1 VGTPGQG
8 SGLRIRVGAETNVG
22 RVRTNNE
29 DAFLATGRLF
39 AVADGMGGLEA
50 GEVAS
55 GLAMDTLRTRVQ
67 EEATTPLAEWVRE
80 ANRAIYAKAMAGMGR
95 PGMGTTLTALMIEGG
110 HLRAAHVGDTRG
122 YLLRDGQL
130 SRVTRDHS
138 RVAQMVEDGLITEEQ
153 AAHHPERNVITRAL
167 GVKPDV
173 QVDDFTLDVRPGDRL
188 LLCSD
193 GLHGMVADPAIRSI
207 LLETPDP
214 NEAAHRLVEAANQGG
229 GVDNI
234 TAMVLDV
241 LPSRA
246 GGGGGGRRAWPW
258 VAVLALVV
266 AVVVGIG
273 IAMAV
278 GGGGGSPSPTRSTP
292 VRNQPSSTG
301 TGSVEIPTASPA
313 PGPSSSKAPTEVPT
327 ALPTTPS
334 T

>member
-1 VGTPGQG
+1 MGTPGRG
-8 SGLRIRVGAETNVG
+8 PGLRIRVGAETNVG

-55 GLAMDTLRTRVQ
+55 GLAMDTLRTRIQ

-95 PGMGTTLTALMIEGG
+95 PGMGTTLTALMIEDG

-138 RVAQMVEDGLITEEQ
+138 RVAKMVEDGLITEEQ

-167 GVKPDV
+167 GVRPDV

-193 GLHGMVADPAIRSI
+193 GLHGMVPDPAIRSI
-207 LLETPDP
+207 LVDTPDP

-246 GGGGGGRRAWPW
+246 AAGEGAAGRGR
-258 VAVLALVV
+258 
-266 AVVVGIG
+266 
-273 IAMAV
+273 
-278 GGGGGSPSPTRSTP
+278 GSRG
-292 VRNQPSSTG
+292 R
-301 TGSVEIPTASPA
+301 
-313 PGPSSSKAPTEVPT
+313 
-327 ALPTTPS
+327 
-334 T
+334 